1 MTQYLVQRK
10 RPWCATVILSG
21 GLLASGAAAVS
32 PSRPDESRTA
42 PPAPDEG
49 STPEPT
55 LLSADPILAAL
66 VVEAMAS
73 NPAIASARGS
83 ADAAGTRPPQVSALP
98 DPVASISLLNS
109 GRPWPSSGSERLVE
123 ATVVQPFPFPGKLA
137 LAGKI
142 AGLEAR
148 RQDAWVARVRLSVTA
163 AVRRAYARLLVAREN
178 LRVVDEQR
186 WNWIAI
192 EEVTRARYKAGM
204 GALLDLLRAQTEV
217 TRVEQAR
224 FGEEAR
230 ATSSQAELN
239 RLLGR
244 PMGTPVP
251 ETEGLA
257 PIADRPVVLPELLK
271 LLALGESVCP
281 ELLSANL
288 AVDRSRAA
296 IDLAKRSR
304 LPDFVGTA
312 RYMQE
317 THEASWW
324 GGIFGVS
331 IPLNDPR
338 KQRQAVAEKKA
349 RLRSEEAAREDLQLR
364 LRAATERAYGGM
376 SVALRR
382 ADCYAHGILVQDQ
395 LAVEAAMVSYRTG
408 SVPFVS
414 VLEAHATQFAD
425 QRSLFELL
433 ADAVS
438 KEASLYEFSPGDA
451 DAAPRAADSPF
462 APAMPASMW
471 ETPR

>member
-1 MTQYLVQRK
+1 MTQFPVQWNG
-10 RPWCATVILSG
+10 PWCAAATLSG
-21 GLLASGAAAVS
+21 CLLASAAAAAS
-32 PSRPDESRTA
+32 LEM
-42 PPAPDEG
+42 
-49 STPEPT
+49 STPDPT

-66 VVEAMAS
+66 VIEAMES
-73 NPAIASARGS
+73 NPAIASARES

-98 DPVASISLLNS
+98 DPVASIGLLNS
-109 GRPWPSSGSERLVE
+109 GRPWPSSGADRLVE

-148 RQDAWVARVRLSVTA
+148 RRDAWVARVRLSVTA
-163 AVRRAYARLLVAREN
+163 AVRRAYARLLLAREI
-178 LRVVDEQR
+178 LRFVDEQR
-186 WNWIAI
+186 GNWIQI
-192 EEVTRARYKAGM
+192 EEVTRARYKAGK

-217 TRVEQAR
+217 TRADQAR
-224 FGEEAR
+224 LGEEAR
-230 ATSSQAELN
+230 AASSQAELN

-382 ADCYAHGILVQDQ
+382 ADSYAHGILVQDQ
-395 LAVEAAMVSYRTG
+395 FAVEAAMVSYRTG

>member
-1 MTQYLVQRK
+1 MTQFPVQWNG
-10 RPWCATVILSG
+10 PWCAAATLSG
-21 GLLASGAAAVS
+21 CLLASAAAAVS
-32 PSRPDESRTA
+32 PEKD
-42 PPAPDEG
+42 
-49 STPEPT
+49 TPEPT

-66 VVEAMAS
+66 VIDAMAS
-73 NPAIASARGS
+73 NPAIASARES

-98 DPVASISLLNS
+98 DPVASIGLLNS

-123 ATVVQPFPFPGKLA
+123 GTVVQPFPFPGKLA

-163 AVRRAYARLLVAREN
+163 AVRRAYARLLLAREN
-178 LRVVDEQR
+178 LRFVDEQR
-186 WNWIAI
+186 GNWIQI
-192 EEVTRARYKAGM
+192 EEVTRARYKAGK

-217 TRVEQAR
+217 TRADQAR
-224 FGEEAR
+224 LGEEAR
-230 ATSSQAELN
+230 AASSQAELN

-288 AVDRSRAA
+288 AVERSRAA
-296 IDLAKRSR
+296 VDLAKRNR

-317 THEASWW
+317 PHEASWW

-331 IPLNDPR
+331 IPLNAPR
-338 KQRQAVAEKKA
+338 KQRLAVAEKEA
-349 RLRSEEAAREDLQLR
+349 RLRSEEAARVDIRLR
-364 LRAATERAYGGM
+364 LRAATERAYGGLL
-376 SVALRR
+376 VALRR
-382 ADCYAHGILVQDQ
+382 ADSYAHGILVQDQ
-395 LAVEAAMVSYRTG
+395 LAVEAAMASYGTG

-414 VLEAHATQFAD
+414 VLEAYATRFAD

-433 ADAVS
+433 ADAVA

-462 APAMPASMW
+462 APAIPASM
-471 ETPR
+471 

>member
-1 MTQYLVQRK
+1 
-10 RPWCATVILSG
+10 
-21 GLLASGAAAVS
+21 
-32 PSRPDESRTA
+32 
-42 PPAPDEG
+42 
-49 STPEPT
+49 
-55 LLSADPILAAL
+55 
-66 VVEAMAS
+66 
-73 NPAIASARGS
+73 
-83 ADAAGTRPPQVSALP
+83 
-98 DPVASISLLNS
+98 
-109 GRPWPSSGSERLVE
+109 
-123 ATVVQPFPFPGKLA
+123 
-137 LAGKI
+137 
-142 AGLEAR
+142 
-148 RQDAWVARVRLSVTA
+148 
-163 AVRRAYARLLVAREN
+163 
-178 LRVVDEQR
+178 
-186 WNWIAI
+186 
-192 EEVTRARYKAGM
+192 
-204 GALLDLLRAQTEV
+204 
-217 TRVEQAR
+217 
-224 FGEEAR
+224 
-230 ATSSQAELN
+230 
-239 RLLGR
+239 
-244 PMGTPVP
+244 VP

-382 ADCYAHGILVQDQ
+382 ADSYAHGILVQDQ